1 MQVRD
6 EKPSP
11 ERLMQSTE
19 LRREMR
25 RALEDLS
32 HAERNAF
39 VMRNWEGRGIE
50 EIAGV
55 LQSNSSAA
63 KNTVFRAVQKLR
75 HSLEPFLEGRAQ
87 VRAIGSE

>member
-32 HAERNAF
+32 HAERTAF
-39 VMRNWEGRGIE
+39 VMRHWEGRGIE